1 MGQRDCFFRRAAE
14 RPRFR
19 PSPAPRPTPHPLFPT
34 LPNSIQEDKVAKAV
48 ANYEPAVRE
57 VDVRLSVAG
66 GDAGKGA
73 RAQRAEVTIYTSRHG
88 VVRVE
93 DAESTAYAALDVVCD
108 KVRAKLRRVKEK
120 AIAVGRWPGAARPRN
135 AAKLAEEA
143 AVTESSD
150 EGDEFAGDYGAA
162 PPAPEEEVLREKSFV
177 AARMTAA
184 AAVDAAL
191 ALGHDFYV
199 YTDAGTGGVRV
210 VYKRRDRGFGV
221 LVPTPAKE

>member
-1 MGQRDCFFRRAAE
+1 MRQ
-14 RPRFR
+14 P
-19 PSPAPRPTPHPLFPT
+19 PSPSHTPHPHQTFP
-34 LPNSIQEDKVAKAV
+34 QEDKVAKAV

-93 DAESTAYAALDVVCD
+93 DAESTAYAALDIVCD

-120 AIAVGRWPGAARPRN
+120 AIAVGRWPGAARPRG
-135 AAKLAEEA
+135 AAKLAPA
-143 AVTESSD
+143 DVTASSD
-150 EGDEFAGDYGAA
+150 DGEDFGDEFVGRVAA
-162 PPAPEEEVLREKSFV
+162 VVAPEEEVLREKAFV
-177 AARMTAA
+177 AARMTSQ

-199 YTDAGTGGVRV
+199 FTDSASGGLRV
-210 VYKRRDRGFGV
+210 VYKRRGRGYGV
-221 LVPTPAKE
+221 LAPTPASE